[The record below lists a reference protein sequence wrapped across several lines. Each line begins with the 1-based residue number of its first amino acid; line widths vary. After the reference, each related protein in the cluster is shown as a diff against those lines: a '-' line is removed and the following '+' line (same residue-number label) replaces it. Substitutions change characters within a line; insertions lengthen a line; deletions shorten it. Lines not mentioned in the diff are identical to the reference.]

1 MVVSKPPI
9 PADVTLLDAA
19 RQAVA
24 RLSERASWDPPGGV
38 LDSVEVAH
46 LCAKPDAD
54 PVPGVVMTWHQGESR
69 FGLAMPIGRLAF
81 QSGDL
86 DAVPTYLAL
95 AIDEPHGPTDDGSR
109 LWFFDLPSGPY

>member
-1 MVVSKPPI
+1 
-9 PADVTLLDAA
+9 
-19 RQAVA
+19 
-24 RLSERASWDPPGGV
+24 
-38 LDSVEVAH
+38 
-46 LCAKPDAD
+46 
-54 PVPGVVMTWHQGESR
+54 
-69 FGLAMPIGRLAF
+69 MPIGRLAF